1 MKTRIHKSP
10 NTLTIV
16 TSVVPNSQPWC
27 GEEIEAKGY
36 APTYGA
42 KGGDPIEVTVGCS
55 GDGDHMD
62 LSSISHQE
70 EGHEVAVRAILE
82 RMESVGMFGDDDV
95 VHISLNGK
103 FSVELFSDEFLEG
116 WRLVPSNV
124 KPEVSRPDLCGE
136 EKAGLAESFIWTI
149 SIETK
154 ES

>member
-1 MKTRIHKSP
+1 MKTIT
-10 NTLTIV
+10 NEMTMTIV

-27 GEEIEAKGY
+27 GEEVEAKAY

-42 KGGDPIEVTVGCS
+42 IGIDPQSVMISCS
-55 GDGDHMD
+55 GDGDYMD
-62 LSSISHQE
+62 LSSIVHQE
-70 EGHEVAVRAILE
+70 KAHRRAVSALLDKLASEGI
-82 RMESVGMFGDDDV
+82 FGDEDTIR
-95 VHISLNGK
+95 ISLNGK
-103 FSVELFSDEFLEG
+103 FGVELFSDEFLEG